1 MIFLLL
7 LAFNTVEITPDTA
20 TVGDPISAI
29 IKGEISDSIS
39 IIMPD
44 SFPDI
49 VLLDTLEVQG
59 DTLASFRFVSFSTGH
74 QKFQLNIN
82 NDTLNVA
89 YFIKSVLTP
98 ENKGLSPIYGP
109 YGFFNWYN
117 LLWGLILPVG
127 FLIYYL
133 IKRRIKEVIKEE
145 PEKEPGEEALGN
157 LSILEDK
164 IDQWNWNKIYTSLS
178 YIVRRY
184 IERKEG
190 IPAVEAT
197 TSELLRIFKRGDS
210 REFRPILNRLSRWD
224 LIKFADIE
232 SSSKEFEVDLKTTR
246 AVIQGR
252 ESKEDDTLS

>member
-7 LAFNTVEITPDTA
+7 LAFNTVEIIPDTA
-20 TVGDPISAI
+20 TVGDPISAT

-39 IIMPD
+39 ILMPD

-49 VLLDTLEVQG
+49 VLLDTIEIQG

-74 QKFQLNIN
+74 QNFQLSMN
-82 NDTLNVA
+82 NDTLEVA

-109 YGFFNWYN
+109 YGFFNWHN
-117 LLWGLILPVG
+117 LLWGLILPGG
-127 FLIYYL
+127 FIIYYL
-133 IKRRIKEVIKEE
+133 IRRRKKEIIMEE
-145 PEKEPGEEALGN
+145 PEKRPGEEALGN

-184 IERKEG
+184 IERREG

-210 REFRPILNRLSRWD
+210 REFKPVLNRLPRWD
-224 LIKFADIE
+224 LIKFADVE
-232 SSSKEFEVDLKTTR
+232 SSSDEFKGDIATTR
-246 AVIQGR
+246 SVIKSR
-252 ESKEDDTLS
+252 ESKEDDTL